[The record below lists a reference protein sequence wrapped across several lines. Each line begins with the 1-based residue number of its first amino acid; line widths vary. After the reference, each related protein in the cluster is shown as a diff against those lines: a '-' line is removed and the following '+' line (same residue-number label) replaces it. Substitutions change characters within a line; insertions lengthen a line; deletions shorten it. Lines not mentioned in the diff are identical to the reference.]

1 MIHAY
6 DASYLVHAEK
16 VLGWM
21 LDTAVNLFAVEA
33 PKFWRLFL
41 SGGYAE
47 RFGCGESRLLS
58 GMTGYELAVEVLAG
72 AKVRFRR
79 NPPREVNGLSPEYW
93 AGWALARYQWY
104 TALSFA
110 EIDEI
115 VPIASVIAMY
125 NPFHEMDIRQFF
137 DAMNRIVLSARP
149 DTNLK
154 RLSVAAGF
162 SQDDLARLSGVPVRM
177 IQHYEQRVKN
187 INRAA
192 YETVAQLAQAL
203 RCRPESLAERVL
215 PGDDWD
221 GVGGRRKVWGS

>member
-1 MIHAY
+1 MTHAY
-6 DASYLVHAEK
+6 NEFYLSNAKDRLSAFFDYAINDCKMAPE
-16 VLGWM
+16 WI
-21 LDTAVNLFAVEA
+21 TSLFVTT
-33 PKFWRLFL
+33 
-41 SGGYAE
+41 GYAE
-47 RFGCGESRLLS
+47 QFERGNPAFVAGMS
-58 GMTGYELAVEVLAG
+58 GVELAQAVILKAYGKKELPQPTWSEE
-72 AKVRFRR
+72 R
-79 NPPREVNGLSPEYW
+79 SPEYW

-110 EIDEI
+110 AIDEI

-137 DAMNRIVLSARP
+137 DEMNKRILSVRP

-154 RLSVAAGF
+154 RLRIAAGF

-177 IQHYEQRVKN
+177 IQHYEQRVKS

-203 RCRPESLAERVL
+203 RCHPESLAEGVL
-215 PGDDWD
+215 PGLDCNM
-221 GVGGRRKVWGS
+221 V

>member
-6 DASYLVHAEK
+6 DASYLVHSER

-21 LDTAVNLFAVEA
+21 LDAAVNLFAVEA
-33 PKFWRLFL
+33 PKFWRIFL
-41 SGGYAE
+41 SSGYAE
-47 RFGCGESRLLS
+47 RFGAGESRLLS
-58 GMTGYELAVEVLAG
+58 GMTGYELAVEVLDAV
-72 AKVRFRR
+72 KVRYRR
-79 NPPREVNGLSPEYW
+79 TPPREVNGLSPEYW

-110 EIDEI
+110 TIDEI

-137 DAMNRIVLSARP
+137 GEMNKLILSARP

-154 RLSVAAGF
+154 RIRVATGF

-177 IQHYEQRVKN
+177 IQHYEQRVKS

-203 RCRPESLAERVL
+203 RCRPEALAEGVL
-215 PGDDWD
+215 PDDDWSD
-221 GVGGRRKVWGS
+221 SAAQT